1 MTLPLDLT
9 VPGAIPAVV
18 PGATPTIRGVDFS
31 LTSTGVAGNAGWT
44 DTLKPPA
51 KLRGHERMA
60 WLLERI
66 AEHCRGADLVVVEG
80 PSYGNQG
87 AQRQSGHHERA
98 GLWWM
103 ATHALWRADVPVAVA
118 PPASVKKLA
127 TGKGNAGKDDM
138 VLAAARRFPWFDG
151 DNNACDAL
159 WLCAAGA
166 ARLGV
171 PMVGL
176 PQAQLA
182 ALDGIAWPDSVAM
195 LAVAA

>member
-9 VPGAIPAVV
+9 VRSVQSPSPGV
-18 PGATPTIRGVDFS
+18 PTVRGLDLS
-31 LTSTGVAGNAGWT
+31 LTSTGVAGNAGWV

-66 AEHCRGADLVVVEG
+66 ADHCRGVDLVVVEG

-87 AQRQSGHHERA
+87 AHRQSGHHERA

-103 ATHALWRADVPVAVA
+103 ATHALWRAGVPVAVA
-118 PPASVKKLA
+118 SPASVKKLA
-127 TGKGNAGKDDM
+127 TGRGNAKKDEM
-138 VLAAARRFPWFDG
+138 VLAAARRFDWFDG

-166 ARLGV
+166 DWLGV
-171 PMVGL
+171 PMVQMPAANRG
-176 PQAQLA
+176 
-182 ALDGIAWPDSVAM
+182 ALDGIDWPAG
-195 LAVAA
+195 LERLERAA